1 MRRKKKPASSG
12 AIAKSFHGEEDM
24 KTTDNTI
31 LITGGGSGIG
41 RALAEAFHKLGNQ
54 VIIAARGK
62 KSLDETIAANPG
74 MKSVTLDVSDPKS
87 IQSFAAQVAKDFPT
101 LNVIINNAGIM
112 RPENLLEAPNYLSD
126 AEAIVT
132 TNLLGPI
139 RLTAALLPSLRKQ
152 PHATI
157 MTVSSGLAFVP
168 FAMTPTYC
176 ATKAA
181 IHSYTQSLRY
191 QLRSTKVE
199 VIELIPPYVQTT
211 LMGDQQ
217 AEDPKAM
224 PLNEFI
230 DEVMSILKTQP
241 DAKEIC
247 VKRVYPLR
255 FAAEQG
261 QQKYEEFFEQFNDS
275 MHK

>member
-1 MRRKKKPASSG
+1 
-12 AIAKSFHGEEDM
+12 M

-31 LITGGGSGIG
+31 LVTGGGSGIG
-41 RALAEAFHKLGNQ
+41 RGLAEAFHKLGNQ
-54 VIIAARGK
+54 VIISGRGQ
-62 KSLDETIAANPG
+62 KSLDETTAANPG

-87 IQSFAAQVAKDFPT
+87 IQSFAEKIAKEHPS
-101 LNVIINNAGIM
+101 LNVLINNAGIM
-112 RPENLLEAPNYLSD
+112 GHENLLETSNDLST
-126 AEAIVT
+126 AEKTIT

-152 PHATI
+152 PRATI

-168 FAMTPTYC
+168 FAVAPTYC

-191 QLRSTKVE
+191 QLKATKVE

-211 LMGDQQ
+211 LTGDQQ
-217 AEDPKAM
+217 ANDPRAM
-224 PLNEFI
+224 PLDEYINEA
-230 DEVMSILKTQP
+230 MSILKTEP

-247 VKRVYPLR
+247 VQKVYPLR
-255 FAAEQG
+255 FSAEHG

-275 MHK
+275 NK

>member
-1 MRRKKKPASSG
+1 
-12 AIAKSFHGEEDM
+12 M

-31 LITGGGSGIG
+31 LVTGGGSGIG
-41 RALAEAFHKLGNQ
+41 RGLAEAFHRLGNQ
-54 VIIAARGK
+54 VVIAGRGQRT
-62 KSLDETIAANPG
+62 LDETTAANPG

-87 IQSFAAQVAKDFPT
+87 IQSFAAQVTKEFPS
-101 LNVIINNAGIM
+101 LNVLINNAGIM
-112 RPENLLEAPNYLSD
+112 QPENLLEKPDASV

-139 RLTAALLPSLRKQ
+139 RLTAALLPPLRKQ
-152 PHATI
+152 PRATI

-168 FAMTPTYC
+168 LAMTPTYC

-181 IHSYTQSLRY
+181 VHSYTQSLRY
-191 QLRSTKVE
+191 QLKSTKVE

-217 AEDPKAM
+217 AEDPRAM
-224 PLNEFI
+224 PLKEFI
-230 DEVMSILKTQP
+230 DEVMDILQSQP
-241 DAKEIC
+241 NAKEIC

-255 FAAEQG
+255 FAGEPD
-261 QQKYEEFFEQFNDS
+261 QKKYDAFFQQFNDG
-275 MHK
+275 MHS

>member
-1 MRRKKKPASSG
+1 
-12 AIAKSFHGEEDM
+12 M

-41 RALAEAFHKLGNQ
+41 RGLAEAFHRLGNQ
-54 VIIAARGK
+54 VIIAGRGQK
-62 KSLDETIAANPG
+62 TLDETTGANPG
-74 MKSVTLDVSDPKS
+74 MKSLTLDVSDPKS
-87 IQSFAAQVAKDFPT
+87 IQSFAAQVTKDNPS
-101 LNVIINNAGIM
+101 LNVLINNAGIM
-112 RPENLLEAPNYLSD
+112 QPENFLEAPKYLSD
-126 AEAIVT
+126 AEAIIT

-139 RLTAALLPSLRKQ
+139 RLTAVLLPSLRKQ
-152 PHATI
+152 SRATI
-157 MTVSSGLAFVP
+157 MNVSSGLAFVP
-168 FAMTPTYC
+168 LAMTPTYC

-181 IHSYTQSLRY
+181 VHSYTQSLRY

-217 AEDPKAM
+217 AKDPNAM

-230 DEVMSILKTQP
+230 SEVMDILQSQP

-255 FAAEQG
+255 YAAEKG
-261 QQKYEEFFEQFNDS
+261 QNEYESFFAQFNDN

>member
-1 MRRKKKPASSG
+1 
-12 AIAKSFHGEEDM
+12 M
-24 KTTDNTI
+24 KMTDNTI

-74 MKSVTLDVSDPKS
+74 MKSVTFDVSDPKS
-87 IQSFAAQVAKDFPT
+87 IQSFAAQLTKDFPT

-112 RPENLLEAPNYLSD
+112 RPESLLEAPNYLSD

-139 RLTAALLPSLRKQ
+139 RLTSALLPSLRKQ
-152 PHATI
+152 PRATI

-168 FAMTPTYC
+168 LAMTPTYC

-191 QLRSTKVE
+191 QLKSTNVE

-217 AEDPKAM
+217 AEDPRAM
-224 PLNEFI
+224 PLKEFI
-230 DEVMSILKTQP
+230 DEVMSSLQSQP
-241 DAKEIC
+241 DVKEIC

-255 FAAEQG
+255 FAGEPD
-261 QQKYEEFFEQFNDS
+261 QKKYDAFFQQFNDG
-275 MHK
+275 MHS

>member
-1 MRRKKKPASSG
+1 
-12 AIAKSFHGEEDM
+12 M
-24 KTTDNTI
+24 KTIGNTI

-41 RALAEAFHKLGNQ
+41 RGLAEAFHRLGNQ
-54 VIIAARGK
+54 VIIAGRGQK
-62 KSLDETIAANPG
+62 TLDETIAANPG

-87 IQSFAAQVAKDFPT
+87 IQSFAAQVMKDYPS
-101 LNVIINNAGIM
+101 LSVLINNAGM
-112 RPENLLEAPNYLSD
+112 MQPENLLEKPDDLST
-126 AEAIVT
+126 AEKTLT

-139 RLTAALLPSLRKQ
+139 RLTAALLPALRRQ
-152 PHATI
+152 PRATI
-157 MTVSSGLAFVP
+157 MNVSSGLAFLP
-168 FAMTPTYC
+168 LAMTPTYC

-191 QLRSTKVE
+191 QLAATNVE

-217 AEDPKAM
+217 ANDPNAM
-224 PLNEFI
+224 PLGEFI
-230 DEVMSILKTQP
+230 DEVMSILKSQP

-255 FAAEQG
+255 FAAEGG
-261 QQKYEEFFEQFNDS
+261 QERYNEFFQQFNER
-275 MHK
+275 MHN